1 MRKVGLYTL
10 GCKVSLYE
18 TEAVGEAFE
27 RAGYA
32 VCPFEEAC
40 DVYVI
45 NTCTVTAESDAK
57 SRKYIR
63 RAIRKNPDAVVIVIG
78 CYSQRAPLEVA
89 AIDGVS
95 AVLGTQDKMKCV
107 EIADRLLGNR
117 SAEFKVQSAELAFP
131 AREGGSHRLTDEAS
145 TAEIFVDSLDG
156 AEFEP
161 MCVERAPRTR
171 AYVKIEDGCECKCS
185 YCAISG
191 ARGPVRSK
199 KPEQVITEVEGLYKK
214 GTLEIVLTGI
224 ETGSYGADFDE
235 KYDLAD
241 LICELDSRHSCERIR
256 LGSMAPELLSAAF
269 VDRIAGTKIM
279 VPHFHISMQSGSDN
293 VLRGMRRRYNR
304 AMALKN
310 IENIRARMPRVMLT
324 ADLMVGFPGESEE
337 DFLDTLRFVREA
349 GLLDAHVFA
358 YSKRDGTPAATYEG
372 QIPEQVKRERSARL
386 IAECARVRNEIL
398 SAVVASGEP
407 LSCILESEQ
416 GGVYTAHSDSYIEVR
431 VKGKSG
437 LSGTLVSVKPLSHE
451 NGVIQGEII

>member
-18 TEAVGEAFE
+18 TEAVAESFEA
-27 RAGYA
+27 AGYE
-32 VCPFEEAC
+32 VCSFEDVC

-63 RAIRKNPDAVVIVIG
+63 RAIRKNPDAAVIVIG
-78 CYSQRAPLEVA
+78 CYSQRAPEEVA
-89 AIDGVS
+89 AIEGVS

-107 EIADRLLGNR
+107 EIAEKIISN
-117 SAEFKVQSAELAFP
+117 FKFRISN
-131 AREGGSHRLTDEAS
+131 
-145 TAEIFVDSLDG
+145 FVTSLDG
-156 AEFEP
+156 AKFEP
-161 MCVERAPRTR
+161 MCVKMAPRTR

-199 KPEQVITEVEGLYKK
+199 QPSEVISEVEGLYRN

-224 ETGSYGADFDE
+224 ETGSYGADFDT

-241 LICELDSRHSCERIR
+241 LICELDARGSCERIR
-256 LGSMAPELLSAAF
+256 LGSMAPELLGEKF
-269 VDRIAGTKIM
+269 IERISKTKIM

-304 AMALKN
+304 SMALKN
-310 IENIRARMPRVMLT
+310 IARIRDLMPNVMLT

-337 DFLDTLRFVREA
+337 DFLDTVRFVSEA
-349 GLLDAHVFA
+349 RLLDAHVFA
-358 YSKRDGTPAATYEG
+358 YSKRSGTPAADYEN
-372 QIPEQVKRERSARL
+372 QIPEDVKKDRSKRL
-386 IAECARVRNEIL
+386 MAVCQRVRDEIL
-398 SAVVASGEP
+398 SEVISLGKP
-407 LSCILESEQ
+407 LSCILESEKD
-416 GGVYTAHSDSYIEVR
+416 GIYTAHSDSYIELR
-431 VKGKSG
+431 VKAKKG
-437 LSGTLVSVKPLSHE
+437 LSGSLVSVKPISHE
-451 NGVIQGEII
+451 NGVIYGEII